1 MLVNISFKKKFMKK
15 IRLGVNIDHVATIRN
30 ARGEGFPDLLDVV
43 KILKDIYVDSITV
56 HLREDRRHIKD
67 EDVIILKKNNFLPL
81 NLEMAATKEMLDF
94 CLDLKPFACCIVPEK
109 REELTTEG
117 GLNVV
122 KQKKYLKDFISKLRS
137 NGVRTSLFIEP
148 DIEQLNTAKDIN
160 ASAVELHTGKYSRLF
175 KDKLHFNELKRIKNA
190 ASKCSKLKL
199 ECHAGHGL
207 DFLNVTEISKI
218 PEIEELNVGHFL
230 VANSIFDGIEKTV
243 KKFQKI
249 IN

>member
-1 MLVNISFKKKFMKK
+1 MSYKKKFMKK

-30 ARGEGFPDLLDVV
+30 ARGEGFPNLVDVV
-43 KILKDIYVDSITV
+43 KVLKNIKVDSITV

-67 EDVIILKKNNFLPL
+67 EDVLILKKTNLLPL
-81 NLEMAATKEMLDF
+81 NLEMAATQEMLDF
-94 CLDLKPFACCIVPEK
+94 CLDLKPYACCIVPEK

-117 GLNVV
+117 GLNVI

-148 DIEQLNTAKDIN
+148 DIGQVAAAKEIN

-175 KDKLHFNELKRIKNA
+175 KDKLHFDELKIIKNV

-207 DFLNVTEISKI
+207 DYFNVTEISRI
-218 PEIEELNVGHFL
+218 PQIEELNVGHFL